1 MNKKVIFSLV
11 VVLFATAL
19 RAQSTTTR
27 VQDEMNPLITSMP
40 SLSIAP
46 DARSAGLGD
55 QGVATEADFNAQYWN
70 PAKYAYMYSKGG
82 ITANYTPWLR
92 SLVGDIDLAYLA
104 GFYNFGDLGGG
115 IGASFTY
122 FSMGDVALTDGS
134 GNVLQNVRPNEWA
147 LDLSYFRKLH
157 EYVSMSVAIR
167 VLYSD
172 LNNGYNSSIG
182 GGSEMHPAV
191 TAAADIA
198 LYYRQPI
205 ELPMGTSHF
214 NLGFSL
220 KNLGGKMTYDSIT
233 SNFIPTS
240 MNIGV
245 SYELPINKYNF
256 LTFNVEANK
265 MMVPSRKSRFTTKAT
280 AMYPELWTDD
290 PNPEPIDPT
299 NLNTWQM
306 SQDAYSAMNPA
317 VGWFRSFA
325 DAPGGAKEEFQEVRW
340 GAGIEYSY
348 NHQFFARVGYS
359 YENFYKGNR
368 NYFTFGAGFHLSIV
382 TLDISYCVGVAATNP
397 LNNTMR
403 FTLGFDLYGIKD
415 LVNNKRK

>member
-1 MNKKVIFSLV
+1 MKKILISL
-11 VVLFATAL
+11 AAL
-19 RAQSTTTR
+19 TLSLSLSAQAEPTP
-27 VQDEMNPLITSMP
+27 NPVITSMP

-46 DARSAGLGD
+46 DARAAGLGD
-55 QGVATEADFNAQYWN
+55 VGVATEADFNSQYWN

-92 SLVGDIDLAYLA
+92 KLVGDIDLAYLA

-122 FSMGDVALTDGS
+122 FSMGDVALTDLNGTK
-134 GNVLQNVRPNEWA
+134 LQDVRPNEWA

-157 EYVSMSVAIR
+157 EYVSMSVAVR
-167 VLYSD
+167 FLYSD

-182 GGSEMHPAV
+182 GGTEMHPAWSM
-191 TAAADIA
+191 AADIG

-205 ELPMGTSHF
+205 ELPMGESHF
-214 NLGFSL
+214 SLGFSL

-233 SNFIPTS
+233 SNFIPAS

-245 SYELPINKYNF
+245 GYELPLNKYNF

-265 MMVPSRKSRFTTKAT
+265 MLVPSRYSKFADQADGR
-280 AMYPELWTDD
+280 Y
-290 PNPEPIDPT
+290 
-299 NLNTWQM
+299 
-306 SQDAYSAMNPA
+306 SQQAYSDLTSPK
-317 VGWFRSFA
+317 GWFQSFA
-325 DAPGGAKEEFQEVRW
+325 DAPGGSREEFQEGRW

-348 NHQFFARVGYS
+348 DKKFFARVGYS
-359 YENFYKGNR
+359 YENYYKGNR
-368 NYFTFGAGFHLSIV
+368 NYVTFGAGFHLSIV
-382 TLDISYCVGVAATNP
+382 SLDVAYCVGLAPSNP
-397 LNNTMR
+397 LDQTMR

-415 LVNNKRK
+415 LVNNKK